1 MLVAQIS
8 DLHVAPD
15 DSFMRK
21 FVDANVL
28 LTRAVEYLNTMTPR
42 PDVVVATGD
51 LTDHGTA
58 DEYVMLGEILG
69 ALEVPLYLVPGN
81 HDEPEVMRQVLG
93 TPAYVDGPTF
103 DYVVEDFPVRLVAI
117 DSTTPGR
124 HDGELDA
131 VQLLALDARLREQPD
146 RPTFCFMHHP
156 PFETGIWWMDC
167 IGLTGARDFEA
178 AIRRNPQVRQV
189 VAGHV
194 HRPVSTV
201 WGTTLVTTAPST
213 CHQTAV
219 ALHHDCPP
227 RITTEPPML
236 ALHQWTGDGF
246 VSHATV
252 FDKEGPDLN
261 IAELV
266 SDWPSAK
273 ASILARGPMHK
284 GSSAVG

>member
-1 MLVAQIS
+1 VLIAQIS
-8 DLHVAPD
+8 DLHVAPE
-15 DSFMRK
+15 DSYMRQ
-21 FVDANVL
+21 FVDANEL
-28 LTRAVEYLNTMTPR
+28 LRRAVEYLNTMTPR
-42 PDVVVATGD
+42 PDVVIATGD

-58 DEYVMLGEILG
+58 DEYVMLAEILG
-69 ALEVPLYLVPGN
+69 ALEVPLFLIPGN
-81 HDEPEVMRQVLG
+81 HDEPDVLRSVMG
-93 TPAYVDGPTF
+93 TPPYVTGPTF

-124 HDGELDA
+124 HDGEVDA
-131 VQLLALDARLREQPD
+131 AQLLALDAILGEQPD
-146 RPTFCFMHHP
+146 RPTFGFLHHP

-167 IGLTGARDFEA
+167 IGLTGARDLEA
-178 AIRRNPQVRQV
+178 IIRRHPQVHLV

-201 WGTTLVTTAPST
+201 WGTTMLTTAPST

-219 ALHHDCPP
+219 ALHPDCPP

-236 ALHQWTGDGF
+236 ALHQWTGAAF

>member
-1 MLVAQIS
+1 MLIAQIS
-8 DLHVAPD
+8 DLHVAPA
-15 DSFMRK
+15 DSFMRQ
-21 FVDANVL
+21 FVDSNVL
-28 LTRAVEYLNTMTPR
+28 LGRAVEYLNTMTPL

-51 LTDHGTA
+51 LTDHGDA
-58 DEYVMLGEILG
+58 EEYGMLGEIL
-69 ALEVPLYLVPGN
+69 ARLEVPCFLVPGN
-81 HDEPEVMRQVLG
+81 HDEPDVLRAVFG
-93 TPAYVDGPTF
+93 TPTYVAGPTF
-103 DYVVEDFPVRLVAI
+103 DYTVEDFPVRLVAI
-117 DSTTPGR
+117 DSTAPGR
-124 HDGELDA
+124 HDGQLDA
-131 VQLLALDARLREQPD
+131 AQLLALDATLREQPD
-146 RPTFCFMHHP
+146 RPTFVFLHHP

-167 IGLTGARDFEA
+167 IGLSGARELEA
-178 AIRRNPQVRQV
+178 VVRRHPQVRLV

-201 WGTTLVTTAPST
+201 WGSTLLTTAPST

-219 ALHHDCPP
+219 ALHPDCPP

-284 GSSAVG
+284 GASAVG

>member
-1 MLVAQIS
+1 MLIAQIS

-15 DSFMRK
+15 DSYMRR
-21 FVDANVL
+21 FVDSNL
-28 LTRAVEYLNTMTPR
+28 LLQRAVEYLNTMTPR
-42 PDVVVATGD
+42 PDVVLATGD

-58 DEYVMLGEILG
+58 GEYVMLGEILD
-69 ALEVPLYLVPGN
+69 ALEVPLFLVPGN
-81 HDEPEVMRQVLG
+81 HDEPEVLRSVLG
-93 TPAYVDGPTF
+93 TPTYVDGPTF
-103 DYVVEDFPVRLVAI
+103 DYAVEDFPVRLVAV

-131 VQLLALDARLREQPD
+131 AQLLGLDARLRAQPD
-146 RPTFCFMHHP
+146 RPTLVFMHHP

-178 AIRRNPQVRQV
+178 IVRRNPQVRQII
-189 VAGHV
+189 AGHV
-194 HRPVSTV
+194 HRPVATV
-201 WGTTLVTTAPST
+201 WGSTLLTTAPST

-219 ALHHDCPP
+219 ALHEDCPP
-227 RITTEPPML
+227 RITSEPPML

-252 FDKEGPDLN
+252 FHEEGAELN

-266 SDWPSAK
+266 GDWPSAK
-273 ASILARGPMHK
+273 ASILARGPMPK